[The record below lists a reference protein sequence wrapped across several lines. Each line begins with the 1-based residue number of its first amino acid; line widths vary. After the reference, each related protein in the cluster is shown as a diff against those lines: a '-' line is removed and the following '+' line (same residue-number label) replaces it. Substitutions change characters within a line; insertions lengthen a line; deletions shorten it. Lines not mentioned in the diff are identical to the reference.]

1 MSYRINW
8 VGNNPHIAFY
18 GTIDT
23 NKFLFVRNLFISDK
37 RFDLMNYQL
46 WDFRHVNA
54 VKLTKEDISVL
65 AALDISSSI
74 WNKKMMI
81 AFIAIEPNIIDLYTS
96 YIRVMEESPWS
107 IKLFDCEDDAQNWCL
122 SREIDK

>member
-1 MSYRINW
+1 MSHRINW

-23 NKFLFVRNLFISDK
+23 NKFIFVRNLFISDK

-46 WDFRHVNA
+46 WDFRHANA
-54 VKLTKEDISVL
+54 AKLSKVDISVL
-65 AALDISSSI
+65 AALDITSSI
-74 WNKKMMI
+74 WNKEMMI
-81 AFIAIEPNIIDLYTS
+81 AFIATEPNIIDLFTS
-96 YIRVMEESPWS
+96 YIRVMEESSWS
-107 IKLFDCEDDAQNWCL
+107 IKLFDCEKDAQNWCL